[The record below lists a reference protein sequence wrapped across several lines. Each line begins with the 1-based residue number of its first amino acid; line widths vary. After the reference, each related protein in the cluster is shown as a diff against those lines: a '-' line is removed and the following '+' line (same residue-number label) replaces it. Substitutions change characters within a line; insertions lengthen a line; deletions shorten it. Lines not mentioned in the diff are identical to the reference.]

1 MGIESQRVGKHMFSI
16 TPAEKCNAGFADLGR
31 IPRIARIEFRRSV
44 EFSKRALPFTAAAMN
59 RSADIPTIGA
69 TRLEFDGPVEFSQP
83 SIVVTIAPVIKQ
95 REREVCIR
103 QSRSNCYCTV
113 DVRL

>member
-1 MGIESQRVGKHMFSI
+1 MFSV
-16 TPAEKCNAGFADLGR
+16 TPTAKRKVRYTDVGR
-31 IPRIARIEFRRSV
+31 TQSVARIEFRRSV

-95 REREVCIR
+95 RQRQMCIR
-103 QSRSNCYCTV
+103 QSRSNC
-113 DVRL
+113 

>member
-1 MGIESQRVGKHMFSI
+1 MFSV
-16 TPAEKCNAGFADLGR
+16 TPTAKRKVRYTDVGR
-31 IPRIARIEFRRSV
+31 TQSVARIEFRRSV

-95 REREVCIR
+95 RQRQMCIR
-103 QSRSNCYCTV
+103 QSRTNC
-113 DVRL
+113 